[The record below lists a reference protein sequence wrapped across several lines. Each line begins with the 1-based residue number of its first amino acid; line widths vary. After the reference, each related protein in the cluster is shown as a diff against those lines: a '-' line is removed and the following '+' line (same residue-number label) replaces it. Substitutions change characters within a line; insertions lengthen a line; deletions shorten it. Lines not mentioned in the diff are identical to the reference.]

1 MRGGKRI
8 KIRKSA
14 PKSAPKERKS
24 LYEKMSGRKNPA
36 WADKVY
42 NSREFPSLYERI
54 TGKRPQ

>member
-1 MRGGKRI
+1 MRGGRRI
-8 KIRKSA
+8 KVKAKS
-14 PKSAPKERKS
+14 PSAPKERKS
-24 LYEKMSGRKNPA
+24 LFERMTGRKNPA